1 MNAKYSPIKSS
12 ERIFLIDV
20 LRGLAIFGILMVNM
34 PLMYEPMTQMM
45 LGAKPGSSVVNIAT
59 ESFIKF
65 FFEGK
70 FYVIFS
76 MLFGFGFWVFMNKK
90 QEDGSSIIPVYSRR
104 LFFLLLF
111 GVAHVVLLWVGDIL
125 IYYALLGFVII
136 LFRKSSDKK
145 IIKWAVGLALLPTIL
160 TSLFISL
167 IWLGSLY
174 PEAKSAIDTEMQQG
188 IEELRQLVVKVRTI
202 Y

>member
-45 LGAKPGSSVVNIAT
+45 LGAKPGSSVVNIAA

-111 GVAHVVLLWVGDIL
+111 GVAHVVLL
-125 IYYALLGFVII
+125 
-136 LFRKSSDKK
+136 
-145 IIKWAVGLALLPTIL
+145 
-160 TSLFISL
+160 
-167 IWLGSLY
+167 
-174 PEAKSAIDTEMQQG
+174 
-188 IEELRQLVVKVRTI
+188 
-202 Y
+202 